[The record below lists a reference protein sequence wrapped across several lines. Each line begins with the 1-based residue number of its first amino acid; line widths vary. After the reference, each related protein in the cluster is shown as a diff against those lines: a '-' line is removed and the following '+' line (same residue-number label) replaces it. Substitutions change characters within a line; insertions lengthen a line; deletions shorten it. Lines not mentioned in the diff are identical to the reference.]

1 MAKTELVWTQEIKIK
16 YRAEVGPLIV
26 VVSADSSSS
35 DSRYLWWVL
44 DRLREC
50 EFVAKGEH
58 ESLTAALREAEEAAL
73 RIVKAEAEA
82 AKGAE

>member
-1 MAKTELVWTQEIKIK
+1 MAKELVWTHEINIK
-16 YRAEVGPLIV
+16 YRAEVGPLILL
-26 VVSADSSSS
+26 VSGSTTTIDG
-35 DSRYLWWVL
+35 RYLWWVL

>member
-1 MAKTELVWTQEIKIK
+1 MAKTELVWTHEIKIK

-26 VVSADSSSS
+26 VVEPETKKI
-35 DSRYLWWVL
+35 DSRYLWWVM
-44 DRLREC
+44 DGLRGC
-50 EFVAKGEH
+50 DVVAKGEH
-58 ESLTAALREAEEAAL
+58 DSLTAALREAEEAAL